1 MRRERSAPPKGS
13 DRSCSP
19 SSYSPPVR
27 GWPCVSRSRRRS
39 PPHLW
44 RSGLPCRRSASWLG
58 TAGGRGVRLNC
69 FGKRSF
75 GARHRR
81 HRPGPATRGG
91 LSFDIAGGGV
101 LMSAP
106 DGRPE
111 DLRAEPSLAM
121 RHALGNH
128 GSTAMASSPA
138 RRRHVGG
145 QGHSRGRNEDRLR
158 GDSQFAR
165 GNILHG
171 PRVPFPA
178 GSRRRRRCVGRQRGP
193 EARSRCVDDAAY
205 SASLPESLAMCV
217 DCVRDCAA
225 EASLTTSRPPVPA
238 YLKGVSF
245 SHAGRA
251 TGGRGRTSGRREL
264 ARIRDI
270 RANALALAPFA
281 FDAATEETSFRFRTS
296 QTDSRLLRTGRQAH
310 DPGMLAMLKPHPW
323 AGRRFHG
330 ENALKRKARFDV

>member
-44 RSGLPCRRSASWLG
+44 RSGLPRRRSASWLG
-58 TAGGRGVRLNC
+58 TAGGRGARLNC

-91 LSFDIAGGGV
+91 LSFDIADGGV

-138 RRRHVGG
+138 RRRHLGG

-158 GDSQFAR
+158 GDSQLLNSPEAIFSMDHGFLSPLAR
-165 GNILHG
+165 DAVGGAWGDNAVQRHG
-171 PRVPFPA
+171 PAVLTTLRT
-178 GSRRRRRCVGRQRGP
+178 
-193 EARSRCVDDAAY
+193 ARASPSRCQ
-205 SASLPESLAMCV
+205 CV
-217 DCVRDCAA
+217 STVCATA
-225 EASLTTSRPPVPA
+225 RP
-238 YLKGVSF
+238 
-245 SHAGRA
+245 
-251 TGGRGRTSGRREL
+251 
-264 ARIRDI
+264 
-270 RANALALAPFA
+270 
-281 FDAATEETSFRFRTS
+281 
-296 QTDSRLLRTGRQAH
+296 
-310 DPGMLAMLKPHPW
+310 KPP
-323 AGRRFHG
+323 
-330 ENALKRKARFDV
+330 